1 MEAVTVGLRLI
12 PREEKFFDLFVQ
24 QAENVLKGAQQ
35 LKDLMENYTD
45 LDQKRLLI
53 EKTESH
59 GDEIAHTIL
68 EKLNTTFITPMDR
81 EDIHALTSAL
91 DDILDL
97 IHGTAQRL
105 HLYHVVKVTP
115 EASKLASIILRA
127 SEETLELIR
136 VLDKMKKPK
145 AMKERW
151 IEVNRLENEGDAVS
165 RAAIA
170 GLFENETNPIEVIKW
185 KELYEHLETAID
197 KCEDAVN
204 IVEAVCLKNA

>member
-1 MEAVTVGLRLI
+1 MGLRLI
-12 PREEKFFDLFVQ
+12 PREEKFFELFAQ
-24 QAENVLKGAQQ
+24 QADNALEGAKQ
-35 LKDLMENYTD
+35 LKDLLENYTEV
-45 LDQKRLLI
+45 DQKRLMI

-59 GDEIAHTIL
+59 GDEIAHKIL

-97 IHGTAQRL
+97 IHAAAMRL
-105 HLYHVVKVTP
+105 HMYRISEIRP
-115 EASKLASIILRA
+115 EAIQLANIILRA
-127 SEETLELIR
+127 TEETANL
-136 VLDKMKKPK
+136 VADLDKMKQPK
-145 AMKERW
+145 SMKERW

-165 RAAIA
+165 RAAMA
-170 GLFENETNPIEVIKW
+170 GLFETETNPIELIKW
-185 KELYEHLETAID
+185 KELYEYLETAID

>member
-1 MEAVTVGLRLI
+1 MGLRLI
-12 PREEKFFDLFVQ
+12 PREEKFFELFVQ
-24 QAENVLKGAQQ
+24 QAENALVGAQQ
-35 LKDLMENYTD
+35 LKDLLEDYTD
-45 LDQKRLLI
+45 LDQKRMLI

-59 GDEIAHTIL
+59 GDEIAHNIL

-97 IHGTAQRL
+97 IHATAQRL
-105 HLYHVVKVTP
+105 HLYRVHSVTP
-115 EASKLASIILRA
+115 EAISLSNIILRA
-127 SEETLELIR
+127 TEETVALIR
-136 VLDKMKKPK
+136 DLDKMKKPK
-145 AMKERW
+145 NMKERW

-170 GLFENETNPIEVIKW
+170 GLFDNETNPIEVIKW

>member
-1 MEAVTVGLRLI
+1 MGLRLI
-12 PREEKFFDLFVQ
+12 PREEKFFEMFVQ
-24 QAENVLKGAQQ
+24 QAENVLDGARQ
-35 LKDLMENYTD
+35 LKALLEDYTD

-53 EKTESH
+53 EKTENN
-59 GDEIAHTIL
+59 GDEIAHSIL

-81 EDIHALTSAL
+81 EDIHALTCAL

-97 IHGTAQRL
+97 IHATAMKL
-105 HLYHVVKVTP
+105 HLYRVDAVTP
-115 EASKLASIILRA
+115 DASKLANIILRA
-127 SEETLELIR
+127 TEETLALIR
-136 VLDKMKKPK
+136 DLDKMKKPK
-145 AMKERW
+145 HMKERW
-151 IEVNRLENEGDAVS
+151 IEVNRLENEGDVVS

-185 KELYEHLETAID
+185 KELYEHLETATD

>member
-1 MEAVTVGLRLI
+1 MGLRLI
-12 PREEKFFDLFVQ
+12 PREEKFFDMFVQ
-24 QAENVLKGAQQ
+24 QAENVLEGARQ
-35 LKDLMENYTD
+35 LKDLLENYTD
-45 LDQKRLLI
+45 LDQKRMLI

-59 GDEIAHTIL
+59 GDEIAHNIL

-97 IHGTAQRL
+97 IHATAMRL
-105 HLYHVVKVTP
+105 HLYRVQTVTP
-115 EASKLASIILRA
+115 ESRSLASIILRA
-127 SEETLELIR
+127 AEETLALIR
-136 VLDKMKKPK
+136 DLDKMKKPK
-145 AMKERW
+145 FMKERW
-151 IEVNRLENEGDAVS
+151 IEVNRLENEGDSVS

>member
-1 MEAVTVGLRLI
+1 VRLRLI
-12 PREEKFFDLFVQ
+12 PREEKFFDMFVQ
-24 QAENVLKGAQQ
+24 QAENVLEGARQ
-35 LKDLMENYTD
+35 LKALLEDYTD
-45 LDQKRLLI
+45 LDQKHLLI
-53 EKTESH
+53 EKTENN
-59 GDEIAHTIL
+59 GDEIAHSIL

-81 EDIHALTSAL
+81 EDIHALTCAL

-97 IHGTAQRL
+97 IHATAMKL
-105 HLYHVVKVTP
+105 HLYRIDAVTP
-115 EASKLASIILRA
+115 DASKLANIVYRA
-127 SEETLELIR
+127 AEETLALIR
-136 VLDKMKKPK
+136 DLDKMKKPK

-151 IEVNRLENEGDAVS
+151 IEVNRLENEGDTVS

>member
-1 MEAVTVGLRLI
+1 MGLRLI

-24 QAENVLKGAQQ
+24 QAENVLEGARQ
-35 LKDLMENYTD
+35 LKDLLENYTD
-45 LDQKRLLI
+45 LEQKRMLI
-53 EKTESH
+53 EKTESN
-59 GDEIAHTIL
+59 GDEIAHRII

-97 IHGTAQRL
+97 INGTAQRL
-105 HLYHVVKVTP
+105 HLYRVNNITP
-115 EASKLASIILRA
+115 EAVKLANIILRA
-127 SEETLELIR
+127 TEETLALTQNLEN
-136 VLDKMKKPK
+136 MKQPK
-145 AMKERW
+145 NMKARW

-185 KELYEHLETAID
+185 KELYEHLETATD
-197 KCEDAVN
+197 KCEDAAN
-204 IVEAVCLKNA
+204 IVEAVVLKNA

>member
-1 MEAVTVGLRLI
+1 MGLRLI

-24 QAENVLKGAQQ
+24 QAENVVEGAHQ
-35 LKDLMENYTD
+35 LKDLLEIYTD
-45 LDQKRLLI
+45 LDQKRMLI

-68 EKLNTTFITPMDR
+68 EKLNSTFITPMDR

-97 IHGTAQRL
+97 IHATAQRL
-105 HLYHVVKVTP
+105 HLYRVKTVTP
-115 EASKLASIILRA
+115 EACSLASIIVRA
-127 SEETLELIR
+127 TEETAALIR
-136 VLDKMKKPK
+136 DLDKMKKPK
-145 AMKERW
+145 FMKERW
-151 IEVNRLENEGDAVS
+151 IEVNRLENEGDSVS
-165 RAAIA
+165 RKAIA

-185 KELYEHLETAID
+185 KDLYERLEAAID

>member
-1 MEAVTVGLRLI
+1 VGLRLI
-12 PREEKFFDLFVQ
+12 PREEKFFELFVQ
-24 QAENVLKGAQQ
+24 QAENVLVGARQ
-35 LKDLMENYTD
+35 LKDLLEDYTD
-45 LDQKRLLI
+45 LDQKRMLI

-59 GDEIAHTIL
+59 GDEIAHSIL

-97 IHGTAQRL
+97 IHATAQRL
-105 HLYHVVKVTP
+105 HLYRVHTVTP
-115 EASKLASIILRA
+115 EAGSLANIILRA
-127 SEETLELIR
+127 TEETLALIR
-136 VLDKMKKPK
+136 DLDKMKKPK
-145 AMKERW
+145 HMKERW

-170 GLFENETNPIEVIKW
+170 GLFDNETNPIEVIKW

>member
-1 MEAVTVGLRLI
+1 MGLRLM
-12 PREEKFFDLFVQ
+12 PREEKFFEMFVQ
-24 QAENVLKGAQQ
+24 QAENVLVGAHQ
-35 LKDLMENYTD
+35 LKDLLENYTD
-45 LDQKRLLI
+45 VDQKRLMI

-59 GDEIAHTIL
+59 GDEIAHSIL

-97 IHGTAQRL
+97 IHATAMRL
-105 HLYHVVKVTP
+105 HLYRVNTVTP
-115 EASKLASIILRA
+115 EAGQLANIILRA
-127 SEETLELIR
+127 SEETLALIR
-136 VLDKMKKPK
+136 DLDKMKKPK
-145 AMKERW
+145 HMKERW
-151 IEVNRLENEGDAVS
+151 IEVNRLENEGDVVS

-170 GLFENETNPIEVIKW
+170 GLFDNETNPIEVIKW

>member
-1 MEAVTVGLRLI
+1 MGLRLI
-12 PREEKFFDLFVQ
+12 PREEKFFDMFVQ
-24 QAENVLKGAQQ
+24 QAENVLEGASQ
-35 LKDLMENYTD
+35 LKALLENYTNFE
-45 LDQKRLLI
+45 QQRLLI
-53 EKTESH
+53 EKTESN
-59 GDEIAHTIL
+59 GDEIAHRII

-97 IHGTAQRL
+97 INATAQRL
-105 HLYHVVKVTP
+105 HLYHVHEITP
-115 EASKLASIILRA
+115 EACKLANIIFRA
-127 SEETLELIR
+127 SEETLALIR
-136 VLDKMKKPK
+136 DLDKMNKPK
-145 AMKERW
+145 QMKERW

-165 RAAIA
+165 RTAIA
-170 GLFENETNPIEVIKW
+170 ALFENETNPIEVIKW

>member
-1 MEAVTVGLRLI
+1 MGLRLI
-12 PREEKFFDLFVQ
+12 PREEKFFELFSQ
-24 QAENVLKGAQQ
+24 QADNALEGARQ
-35 LKDLMENYTD
+35 LKDLLENYD
-45 LDQKRLLI
+45 NVDQKRLLI

-59 GDEIAHTIL
+59 GDELAHKIL

-97 IHGTAQRL
+97 IHATAMRL
-105 HLYHVVKVTP
+105 HLYSVDTIRP
-115 EASKLASIILRA
+115 EAVQLANIIVRA
-127 SEETLELIR
+127 TEETAHL
-136 VLDKMKKPK
+136 VGDLDKMKNAKC
-145 AMKERW
+145 MKERW

-170 GLFENETNPIEVIKW
+170 GLFEKETNPIEVIKW